1 MRAGPRL
8 ITQRRD
14 FTRRVNG
21 RYPTTSICRYVMS
34 NLNNTEIHTAV
45 HDLLHNA
52 GQRYTDKRH
61 TIIDILIQAGKP
73 MLITDMLGKAKQMPQ
88 STLYRNL
95 LVLEEASAVV
105 RVVTNSESGCYE
117 LAEHLMGHHHHMVC
131 SKCGAVRDVVVPE
144 GLEHELEKALEK
156 VARREGFSIDRHQL
170 DLIGRCKNCK

>member
-1 MRAGPRL
+1 
-8 ITQRRD
+8 
-14 FTRRVNG
+14 
-21 RYPTTSICRYVMS
+21 MS
-34 NLNNTEIHTAV
+34 NLNNIEIHAAV

-52 GQRYTDKRH
+52 GQRYTDKRR

-73 MLITDMLGKAKQMPQ
+73 MLITDMLGKAKHMPQ

-95 LVLEEASAVV
+95 LVLEEASVVV

-131 SKCGAVRDVVVPE
+131 SKCGVVRDVVVPE
-144 GLEHELEKALEK
+144 GLEHQLEKALEK
-156 VARREGFSIDRHQL
+156 VARSEGFVIDRHQL

>member
-1 MRAGPRL
+1 
-8 ITQRRD
+8 
-14 FTRRVNG
+14 
-21 RYPTTSICRYVMS
+21 MS
-34 NLNNTEIHTAV
+34 NLNNTEIHIAV

-52 GQRYTDKRH
+52 GQRYTDKRR

-73 MLITDMLGKAKQMPQ
+73 MVITDMLAKAKHMPQ

-95 LVLEEASAVV
+95 LVLEDASAVV
-105 RVVTNSESGCYE
+105 RVVTNAESGCYE

-131 SKCGAVRDVVVPE
+131 SKCGVVRDVVVPE
-144 GLEHELEKALEK
+144 GLEHELDKALEK

>member
-1 MRAGPRL
+1 
-8 ITQRRD
+8 
-14 FTRRVNG
+14 
-21 RYPTTSICRYVMS
+21 MS

-52 GQRYTDKRH
+52 GQRYTDKRRV
-61 TIIDILIQAGKP
+61 IIDILIQSGKP
-73 MLITDMLGKAKQMPQ
+73 MLITDMLGKAKKMPQ

-105 RVVTNSESGCYE
+105 RVVTNADSGCYE
-117 LAEHLMGHHHHMVC
+117 LAEHLMGHHMVC
-131 SKCGAVRDVVVPE
+131 SVCGAVRDVVVPE
-144 GLEHELEKALEK
+144 VIEHELEKALEK